1 MCFDIGIGTGKGG
14 KPGAYGY
21 LFFYLGMKL
30 SGMKKVYRYE
40 EDKFLRIVHK
50 MNQSRGFYMP
60 KDKKRFILTILFS
73 VNIIV

>member
-1 MCFDIGIGTGKGG
+1 
-14 KPGAYGY
+14 
-21 LFFYLGMKL
+21 
-30 SGMKKVYRYE
+30 MKKVYRYE

-73 VNIIV
+73 VNIIVLSSKITDRRLKGQSCISLAAG